1 MIHLPSDP
9 FGGCLN
15 GSKFFMV
22 KVSMEEIKMKS
33 RKILSLILAA
43 LMAAAM
49 IPTSFAADTAADA
62 AKEDTAVTDAAAPAA
77 DAEKTDE
84 AAPAEEKAEAPAE
97 EKTEAPAEDAE
108 KTEEPAAETEAPAE
122 TPAEDAAEAE
132 TPAAPVVEKK
142 DAKLIANAV
151 LVNGEKVA
159 FDAYTIDGYNY
170 FKLRDVA
177 AALTGT
183 ASNFDVQWD
192 AEKFCIALTTAKAYE
207 KIEGDLAAGKGEAA
221 VVATSTTMGVTLN
234 GEAVELKGYAIGG
247 NTYFQLRDLGE
258 KLGFVVDWSA
268 AEKVVVLNS
277 SDYVAPAEEEK
288 PAEETPAETAAS
300 DEKAESSDDAAKTD
314 APAETE
320 AEKTEEP
327 AAETE
332 APAAETDAPA
342 ADAKAE

>member
-9 FGGCLN
+9 VGGCLN

-62 AKEDTAVTDAAAPAA
+62 AKEDTAVTDAA
-77 DAEKTDE
+77 
-84 AAPAEEKAEAPAE
+84 PAEEAEKADEAAPAE
-97 EKTEAPAEDAE
+97 EKTEAPTEDAE
-108 KTEEPAAETEAPAE
+108 KTEEPTAETEAPAE
-122 TPAEDAAEAE
+122 TPTEDAAEAE

-207 KIEGDLAAGKGEAA
+207 KIEGDLVAGKGEAA

-268 AEKVVVLNS
+268 AEKFVVLNS
-277 SDYVAPAEEEK
+277 SDYVAPVEEEK

-327 AAETE
+327 AA
-332 APAAETDAPA
+332 
-342 ADAKAE
+342 DAKAE